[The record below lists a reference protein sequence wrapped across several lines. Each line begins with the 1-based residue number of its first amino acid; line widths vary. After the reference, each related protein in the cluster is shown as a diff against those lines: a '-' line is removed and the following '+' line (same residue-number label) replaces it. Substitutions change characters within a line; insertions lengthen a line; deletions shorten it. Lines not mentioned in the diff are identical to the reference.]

1 MQNNNPECSEMKY
14 PAKVS
19 CLELSIAKKHEL
31 EDILANPIA
40 YIFDDRFDCPST
52 MSAIEQRQIDVLPGV
67 TLSLEDEQ
75 ALFLQL
81 NYARHKMGQIQ
92 QKLLSGA
99 KWRKSE
105 VLELLRW
112 NQKQLDSR
120 SKIVTSNMGLV
131 LSMVK
136 RVNYHGVEFTDL
148 VSEGSMALMRATE
161 KFDCH
166 RGFKFSTY
174 ACQAISKSFLRA
186 AKKSYRYRS
195 LFPAQL
201 ESAMEK
207 SDHLQQTR
215 EAAHQDRT
223 EEVCAILR
231 DNLADL
237 SATEQSVLEMRFSL
251 NQEYSKP
258 LTLKQVGYKLD
269 LSKERIRQIQKSAL
283 AKIRQVA
290 ERRMFASW

>member
-120 SKIVTSNMGLV
+120 SKIIT
-131 LSMVK
+131 
-136 RVNYHGVEFTDL
+136 RD
-148 VSEGSMALMRATE
+148 R
-161 KFDCH
+161 
-166 RGFKFSTY
+166 
-174 ACQAISKSFLRA
+174 KS
-186 AKKSYRYRS
+186 
-195 LFPAQL
+195 
-201 ESAMEK
+201 
-207 SDHLQQTR
+207 
-215 EAAHQDRT
+215 
-223 EEVCAILR
+223 V
-231 DNLADL
+231 
-237 SATEQSVLEMRFSL
+237 V
-251 NQEYSKP
+251 
-258 LTLKQVGYKLD
+258 
-269 LSKERIRQIQKSAL
+269 
-283 AKIRQVA
+283 
-290 ERRMFASW
+290 